1 MRSIGGR
8 GYVHGLGCVILN
20 SEIPLSTI
28 VCSNPYGKNVK
39 GQYLAGS
46 FAGAAPS

>member
-1 MRSIGGR
+1 MHHFGDA
-8 GYVHGLGCVILN
+8 ILV
-20 SEIPLSTI
+20 SEIPLCKI

-39 GQYLAGS
+39 EQYLAGS